1 MGLTNV
7 VYVVDYDIPTENAT
21 RRVDFYRQVHRL
33 FREHY
38 GRAKAEKMEFSRQ
51 SCYFTDDEELAK
63 KFFALASEYS
73 KNCNLYRAVKMK

>member
-1 MGLTNV
+1 MGLAAV
-7 VYVVDYDIPTENAT
+7 VYVVDYDIPTGNAT
-21 RRVDFYRQVHRL
+21 KRVDFYRQVHRL

-38 GRAKAEKMEFSRQ
+38 GKVKAERMEFSSQ

-63 KFFALASEYS
+63 KFLELASEYG